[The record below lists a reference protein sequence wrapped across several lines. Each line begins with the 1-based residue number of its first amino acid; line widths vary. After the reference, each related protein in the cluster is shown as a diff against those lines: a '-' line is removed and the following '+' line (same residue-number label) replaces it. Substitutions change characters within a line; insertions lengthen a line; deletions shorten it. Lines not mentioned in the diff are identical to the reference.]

1 MYKNSNK
8 LRKIFAVIS
17 IILILAM
24 VVTMII
30 SFMI

>member
-8 LRKIFAVIS
+8 LRKIFALIS

>member
-8 LRKIFAVIS
+8 LRKIFAIIS